1 MITRQDLIDMGYVDE
16 DVSLLDDAVSNV
28 NAQGWDKN
36 HTEFKSRVKVM
47 VEFTLTYGDIYN
59 DVEDEMLREE
69 D

>member
-16 DVSLLDDAVSNV
+16 DV
-28 NAQGWDKN
+28 KN
-36 HTEFKSRVKVM
+36 HHEFKSRVKVM